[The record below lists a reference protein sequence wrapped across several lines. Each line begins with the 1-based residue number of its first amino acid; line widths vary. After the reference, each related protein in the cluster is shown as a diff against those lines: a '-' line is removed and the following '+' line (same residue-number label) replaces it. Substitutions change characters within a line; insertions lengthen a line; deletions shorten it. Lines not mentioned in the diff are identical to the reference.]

1 MSLLSAMRTV
11 ATNVGIAPPD
21 SVVGNIDPDAVKLLQ
36 FANETGQELARRVDW
51 ARMRKS
57 QLILGTGFA
66 ALFDL
71 ATDYSRMVEGWGVT
85 QDSNPVR
92 GGLTGDEWNA
102 LPPVEG
108 APRYYQVIGQQ
119 IGFYPF
125 PSEGLQITASYLST
139 GWTSAG
145 GNTFAGD
152 TETTL
157 FPERLLEMGTT
168 WRQKR
173 HVGADYSD
181 YLAEYEAALADEA
194 RFDGMVRLP

>member
-1 MSLLSAMRTV
+1 MSLLSAMQNV
-11 ATNVGIAPPD
+11 AKNVGIVPPD
-21 SVVGNIDPDAVKLLQ
+21 SVVGNTDPDCVKLLQ

-51 ARMRKS
+51 ALLRKTK
-57 QLILGTGFA
+57 LILGTGFA

-71 ATDYSRMVEGWGVT
+71 ASDHSRMVEGWGVT
-85 QDSNPVR
+85 HDGNPVR

-102 LPPVEG
+102 LPPIEG
-108 APRYYQVIGQQ
+108 APRYYQVVGPQ

-125 PSEGLQITASYLST
+125 PSEGMQITASYLSA

-145 GNTFAGD
+145 GPTFAGD

-157 FPERLLEMGTT
+157 FPERLLEMGTV
-168 WRQKR
+168 WRMKR
-173 HVGADYSD
+173 HIGADYSD
-181 YLAEYEAALADEA
+181 YLAEYEAALADDA